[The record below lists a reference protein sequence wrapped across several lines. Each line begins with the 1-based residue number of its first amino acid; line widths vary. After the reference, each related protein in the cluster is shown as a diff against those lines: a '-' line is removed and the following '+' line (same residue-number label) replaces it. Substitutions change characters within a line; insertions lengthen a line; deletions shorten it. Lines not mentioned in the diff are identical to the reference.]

1 MARPVVARVRGVRGA
16 EESDLAGMRANKNER
31 SFYFA
36 AFLIFGESP
45 LEKKR

>member
-1 MARPVVARVRGVRGA
+1 MGT
-16 EESDLAGMRANKNER
+16 NKNER